1 MDKKISSIPIKS
13 HSIVR
18 VLALIGIFLVCASVA
33 GQLFKYL
40 LGHDYV
46 KGFVPLFYIDN
57 ENNIP
62 TFFSVF
68 LLLVASMLLTAI
80 TMLHFRQS
88 SRYVRYWA
96 ILSLGFL
103 LMAYDEGAMIHERLI
118 EPIRELLFPDK
129 ASIFFFAWVIPGM
142 ILVLILGIL
151 FLKFVINIPAPS
163 RKRFLIS
170 AALYLGGSI
179 GFELIGGWYTENV
192 GTGNLAYTMIVTVEE
207 GLEMAGAITFIWA
220 LLQYLS
226 EYYKE
231 VNIRFL

>member
-1 MDKKISSIPIKS
+1 
-13 HSIVR
+13 
-18 VLALIGIFLVCASVA
+18 
-33 GQLFKYL
+33 
-40 LGHDYV
+40 
-46 KGFVPLFYIDN
+46 
-57 ENNIP
+57 
-62 TFFSVF
+62 
-68 LLLVASMLLTAI
+68 
-80 TMLHFRQS
+80 
-88 SRYVRYWA
+88 
-96 ILSLGFL
+96 
-103 LMAYDEGAMIHERLI
+103 
-118 EPIRELLFPDK
+118 
-129 ASIFFFAWVIPGM
+129 
-142 ILVLILGIL
+142 
-151 FLKFVINIPAPS
+151 VINIPAPS